1 MWLKRLLVL
10 LPLALTLALLQSFFW
25 VPTYEHQAVGNPKRL
40 QKFISASGG
49 DAKLLN
55 PILYSD
61 TVSGQIV
68 DAVFQGLLDL
78 DEDMRVRGRLATGW
92 QITERAYLLINP
104 EFRFADGQPADAARL
119 LRRIEAARASGAIQG
134 LEDLVV
140 AAEVLPPSRRRETL
154 ALPPADAAAPQS
166 ITLAIEVPERIAFS
180 LSRVDQDFFR
190 RLTPV
195 LGEHY
200 VDHFPY
206 AQFIHRED
214 GQSLERLLPQ
224 FAAVLPVME
233 HNPAIL
239 FQLRRGV
246 RFHDGRPFTAK
257 DVRFTY
263 EAIMEPRNLSPR
275 VSDFEPIKAVE
286 VLDAHTVRVV
296 YKRLYSP
303 AIGAWTMGILP
314 EHLLNRAALEREMD
328 ARGLSAEARA
338 GFGIRDS
345 EFNRRPIGTGPFR
358 FIAWKSDEYI
368 QLRRNEDYWE
378 GPPEYH
384 DYYLRIIPDILTQ
397 EVEFRSGAIDYYGAL
412 PHQVARYTRAA
423 AYQSFSSLVFA
434 YSYIGYNL
442 RRPLLSD
449 RRVRRALGMA
459 VDVDQVIKY
468 LVYGE
473 GTRITGPFPIESDW
487 YDRDIPPLPYDPPAA
502 LRLFE
507 EAGWTR
513 NADGWLERDGKRF
526 EINLITNSGN
536 PLRKDLLTIVQDAW
550 KKIGVKCNTQYFE
563 WAVFL
568 EDFVDKGEFDALILG
583 WTTSPLDPDLYQ
595 IFHSS
600 QTGPKQLN
608 FAGYKNPEADR
619 LIVQIR
625 QEYEHARQKEL
636 AYRLHGLIA
645 DDQPYTFL
653 YTPRAT
659 TVLDKKIVIV
669 EREPPGAERF
679 AKIYPT
685 QSGNVFFHFNKWRKL
700 ELTPDF

>member
-1 MWLKRLLVL
+1 MWLKRLLIL

-25 VPTYEHQAVGNPKRL
+25 VPTYEHQAAGNPKRL
-40 QKFISASGG
+40 QKFIAASGG

-61 TVSGQIV
+61 SVSGQIV

-78 DEDMRVRGRLATGW
+78 DEDLRLRGRLATGW

-104 EFRFADGQPADAARL
+104 ELRFPDGQPADAARL
-119 LRRIEAARASGAIQG
+119 LRRIEAARASGAVQG
-134 LEDLVV
+134 LADLVV
-140 AAEVLPPSRRRETL
+140 AAEVLPPSRRQETL
-154 ALPPADAAAPQS
+154 ELPLAGAAAQPVALS
-166 ITLAIEVPERIAFS
+166 IEVPERIAFS

-200 VDHFPY
+200 ADDFPY

-214 GQSLERLLPQ
+214 GQSLEPLRPQ
-224 FAAVLPVME
+224 LAAVLPVME

-246 RFHDGRPFTAK
+246 RFHDGRPFTAR

-303 AIGAWTMGILP
+303 AIGAWTMGMLP

-345 EFNRRPIGTGPFR
+345 EFNRQPIGTGPFR
-358 FIAWKSDEYI
+358 FVTWKSDEYI
-368 QLRRNEDYWE
+368 QLRRNEDFWE

-412 PHQVARYTRAA
+412 PHQVARFTRAA
-423 AYQSFSSLVFA
+423 AYQSFSSLAFA

-487 YDRDIPPLPYDPPAA
+487 YDRDIPPLPYDPQAA

-625 QEYEHARQKEL
+625 QEYERTRQQKL
-636 AYRLHGLIA
+636 AYRLHRLIA

-653 YTPRAT
+653 YTPRVT

-669 EREPPGAERF
+669 EREPQGAEHFTR
-679 AKIYPT
+679 IYPT
-685 QSGNVFFHFNKWRKL
+685 KSGNVFFHFNQWRKL